1 MQLKQGPIS
10 YRDLSLWFGLKP
22 DTFAKS
28 RPETKQKKLNK
39 LKNFCD
45 FHIDGKKIV
54 IDRVYIP
61 EYSKAYDI
69 IEENF
74 TKEWGL
80 VIDPNTYAANWQKEA
95 KVDSVTRVGKAMHR
109 KYPEVKQVAESSAI
123 SYTGKVKREKVGRN
137 CINEHGKEGSC
148 RIVYLNEDHS
158 GLLSKEQM
166 QILQQCSQEAY
177 ADVGAQIRKIDE
189 GYAMREITAEE
200 AKKFKGEIDTSS
212 SYEAYQQLLLERLG
226 FIPKKLTQIEWENDW
241 YSVN

>member
-80 VIDPNTYAANWQKEA
+80 VITYAANWQKEA
-95 KVDSVTRVGKAMHR
+95 KIDSVTRVGKAMHR
-109 KYPEVKQVAESSAI
+109 KYPEVKQVAESSAL

-166 QILQQCSQEAY
+166 QCSQEAY

-212 SYEAYQQLLLERLG
+212 SYETYQQLLLERLG